1 MKKLLRDY
9 SLINRHQQQWN
20 RFWKYMKQKCW
31 RRSSLKTRQ
40 IKVLCEQ
47 SQWLDYCLLPFNYL
61 NIFILKKRNCEWRL
75 SKINISIIR
84 LIWVSQ
90 LMCFNQSGLIYLKT
104 VFISRICC
112 LNLVSAHCVCF
123 FLVCAWQE
131 FLSCCADNLTLVPG
145 AYILSPVGPLGSSS
159 KTFWLKKKQWQPEQW
174 QPGLCSSYLLKR
186 LLISYILHSYQ
197 SFDVW
202 MKL

>member
-1 MKKLLRDY
+1 MN
-9 SLINRHQQQWN
+9 SL
-20 RFWKYMKQKCW
+20 
-31 RRSSLKTRQ
+31 
-40 IKVLCEQ
+40 VLCEQ
-47 SQWLDYCLLPFNYL
+47 SLWADYCLLPFNCL
-61 NIFILKKRNCEWRL
+61 NILILKKRNCEWPL

-104 VFISRICC
+104 VFIRRICC
-112 LNLVSAHCVCF
+112 SNLVSAHCVCF

-131 FLSCCADNLTLVPG
+131 FLPCCADNLTLVPG
-145 AYILSPVGPLGSSS
+145 AYILSPVGPLGSST
-159 KTFWLKKKQWQPEQW
+159 KTFWLKRKQWQPEQW

-186 LLISYILHSYQ
+186 LLISYILQRYQ
-197 SFDVW
+197 SFEVW